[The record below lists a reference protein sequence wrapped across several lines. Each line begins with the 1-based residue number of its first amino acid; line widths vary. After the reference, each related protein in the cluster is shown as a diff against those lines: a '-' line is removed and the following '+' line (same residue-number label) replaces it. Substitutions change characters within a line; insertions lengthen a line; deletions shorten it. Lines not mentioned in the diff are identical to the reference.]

1 MAHTITYNP
10 AAGMIETVVQG
21 KIASSEAKEIISEII
36 QIAAENNCFFCLTDY
51 RQAII
56 DMSTSDIYSI
66 PKIVSNKQAST
77 GLRLKNFK
85 RAIVVEKGLIDFR
98 FLETVTLNMGQHI
111 KLFTDM
117 DEAKKWLFET

>member
-1 MAHTITYNP
+1 MTHTTAYNP

-21 KIASSEAKEIISEII
+21 KITSSEAKEIISEII
-36 QIAAENNCFFCLTDY
+36 HAATESDCFFCLTDY

-56 DMSTSDIYSI
+56 DMSTSDIYNI
-66 PKIVSNKQAST
+66 PKIISNKQAST
-77 GLRLKNFK
+77 GLYLKNFK
-85 RAIVVEKGLIDFR
+85 RAIVVEKGLKDFQ

-117 DEAKKWLFET
+117 DEAKKWLFEP

>member
-1 MAHTITYNP
+1 MTHTITYNP
-10 AAGMIETVVQG
+10 AVGIIETVVQG
-21 KIASSEAKEIISEII
+21 PITLSEAKEIVSEII
-36 QIAAENNCFFCLTDY
+36 QVAAENDCFLCLTDY

-66 PKIVSNKQAST
+66 PKIISNKQGST
-77 GLRLKNFK
+77 GLHSKIFK
-85 RAIVVEKGLIDFR
+85 RAIVVEKGLKDFR
-98 FLETVTLNMGQHI
+98 FLETVTLNTGQHI